1 MAEDRLHLLRAELRP
16 RSHGRVQRI
25 VKVRPDKDNP
35 RSQGYACRKGLSI
48 AHYQHHSDRLKSPLK
63 RVGERFEAIS
73 WDQALDEIA
82 AKLQAILAQHGPRSL
97 AFVEEAAKAV
107 IARPLM
113 PYGCFVHWVRTTI
126 KAL

>member
-1 MAEDRLHLLRAELRP
+1 MVE
-16 RSHGRVQRI
+16 SNRI

-97 AFVEEAAKAV
+97 AFVGGGGQGCHCEAPYAV
-107 IARPLM
+107 RLL
-113 PYGCFVHWVRTTI
+113 R
-126 KAL
+126 ALGSHYH